1 MQAIRTYFV
10 LTLSDV
16 RSQMQYRA
24 SFAMQT
30 LGNFLASCVDFL
42 GIAALFSSFGALQ
55 GWSLYEVAV
64 LYGIVNLSFALAEGI
79 GRGFDVFARTIRE
92 GNFDRVLLRPR
103 GTLFQVLASRL
114 EISRVG
120 RLLQG
125 RRSSRWALRDCPSP
139 WGWARDCCA
148 GRVRGRRDDA
158 LSGVLFLQA
167 AACFWTL
174 ESLEVF
180 NILNLWRPPG
190 RRLSAGHLPGLAA
203 ELPPL
208 CRSAGVPELPAQ
220 RRALWE
226 GPAPSPRGAPTL
238 RPWRAPRSWRSA
250 RWPGA
255 RACGTTAPAGAEKK
269 GGDGVPPF
277 CPLFLL
283 QEAED
288 RLQVGEELVVFRAV
302 DLVLD
307 APDRDQA
314 RAGDAAHK
322 GVLPVRADQ
331 VVQLRADHECGRANA
346 RQVLR
351 LQQTVPAAQRLQ
363 NPAVARPVRAQGGRL
378 APQVRV
384 VGEAR
389 RAVQQASSK
398 RSPGA

>member
-79 GRGFDVFARTIRE
+79 GRGFDEFARTIRE

-125 RRSSRWALRDCPSP
+125 AAVLAL
-139 WGWARDCCA
+139 GLA
-148 GRVRGRRDDA
+148 GLPEPLGLGQGLLLAACVAGGTM
-158 LSGVLFLQA
+158 LFLGVLFLQA

-180 NILNLWRPPG
+180 NILTYGGLQAVAYPLDIYQAWLRNFLLYVVPLGCLNYLPSAVLFGKNLPFPAWSAYLAPLAGAAFLALGALAWR
-190 RRLSAGHLPGLAA
+190 
-203 ELPPL
+203 
-208 CRSAGVPELPAQ
+208 AGV
-220 RRALWE
+220 RHY
-226 GPAPSPRGAPTL
+226 
-238 RPWRAPRSWRSA
+238 RSS
-250 RWPGA
+250 G
-255 RACGTTAPAGAEKK
+255 
-269 GGDGVPPF
+269 
-277 CPLFLL
+277 
-283 QEAED
+283 
-288 RLQVGEELVVFRAV
+288 
-302 DLVLD
+302 
-307 APDRDQA
+307 
-314 RAGDAAHK
+314 
-322 GVLPVRADQ
+322 
-331 VVQLRADHECGRANA
+331 
-346 RQVLR
+346 
-351 LQQTVPAAQRLQ
+351 
-363 NPAVARPVRAQGGRL
+363 
-378 APQVRV
+378 
-384 VGEAR
+384 
-389 RAVQQASSK
+389 S
-398 RSPGA
+398 